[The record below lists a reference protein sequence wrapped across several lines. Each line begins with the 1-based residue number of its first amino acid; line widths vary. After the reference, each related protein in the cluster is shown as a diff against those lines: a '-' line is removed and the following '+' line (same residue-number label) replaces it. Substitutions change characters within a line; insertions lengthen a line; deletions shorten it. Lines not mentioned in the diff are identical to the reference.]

1 MSHYRPWPYPRVIA
15 HRGGGSLAPENTLAA
30 LREGV
35 ARGFR
40 GAEFDVMLAADEVPV
55 LIHDE
60 TLERTTTGRGA
71 VNAHTAAQLAALDA
85 GRWYSPR
92 FAGEQAAP
100 LAAAV
105 HYARAQDLWLNIEIK
120 PAAGQEA
127 RTGTVVAQATA
138 EWYVDLPTD
147 DPRLP
152 LFSSFR
158 REALAAAQT
167 AAPHIP
173 RGFLV
178 DRVPAD
184 WREQLELL
192 GCLALHTNHRYLTA
206 PVAREVKGAGY
217 WLFCYTVNEPQRT
230 QELLGWGID
239 SFCTDR
245 IDLIEPDF
253 R

>member
-1 MSHYRPWPYPRVIA
+1 VLA

-30 LREGV
+30 LRESV

-55 LIHDE
+55 LIHDQ

-71 VNAHTAAQLAALDA
+71 VNAHSAAQLAALDA
-85 GRWYSPR
+85 GRWHSPR
-92 FAGEQAAP
+92 FAGEQVPP

-120 PAAGQEA
+120 PATGQEA
-127 RTGTVVAQATA
+127 RTGTVVALATA
-138 EWYVDLPTD
+138 ALYADLPAAAAP

-158 REALAAAQT
+158 REALAAAQA

-178 DRVPAD
+178 DRVPPD
-184 WREQLELL
+184 WREQLDLL
-192 GCLALHTNHRYLTA
+192 GCVALHTNHRDLSA
-206 PVAREVKGAGY
+206 QLVREVKAAGY
-217 WLFCYTVNEPQRT
+217 WLFCYTVNEPQRAR
-230 QELLGWGID
+230 ELLGWGVD

-245 IDLIEPDF
+245 IDLIGPDF
-253 R
+253 AAT